1 MALAVTM
8 AIIAMLVVK
17 AIMAMLAIK
26 AVLASPPPKQLGP
39 QPLPPLG
46 RGGHMFPFR
55 KYRCI
60 LMIYRKTGVGLR
72 YARFP
77 SPLFR
82 GGPGGA
88 RTREIACFFTRKP
101 LQNTRNGGV
110 GRGPGGAR
118 TREIEAFRVAPTH
131 YSFLF

>member
-46 RGGHMFPFR
+46 RGGHMF
-55 KYRCI
+55 KLSLNLIC
-60 LMIYRKTGVGLR
+60 M
-72 YARFP
+72 
-77 SPLFR
+77 
-82 GGPGGA
+82 
-88 RTREIACFFTRKP
+88 
-101 LQNTRNGGV
+101 
-110 GRGPGGAR
+110 
-118 TREIEAFRVAPTH
+118 
-131 YSFLF
+131 